1 MTAANTRR
9 AVPCR
14 LVFGVVFRYCLR
26 MNRAWKAA
34 VWVLVGMVGWMA
46 CQGPNRPLTEVE
58 KALQAWHDVNAT
70 KTANEKEL
78 IDIRN
83 QLLSMPADSPPTR
96 ELTRRLAILNKKAQE
111 LAFEEFRASRVY
123 EAAVEDEA
131 EAKRQAALG
140 ANATAN
146 AQTNSSARPIHEVAG
161 IQLFPFSIATDTNNG
176 IRALSGTVT
185 NTRTNAIDELT
196 LEFDVFDSG
205 DQMLGAT
212 SDFIATLPGGSN
224 WNFKA
229 ILLDTNIVR
238 VVFKEFRDASGT
250 IQPSTPSTLPSLPG
264 NTPAPEPTPAP

>member
-1 MTAANTRR
+1 
-9 AVPCR
+9 
-14 LVFGVVFRYCLR
+14 
-26 MNRAWKAA
+26 MNRGWMAA
-34 VWVLVGMVGWMA
+34 VWILVGMAGWMA
-46 CQGPNRPLTEVE
+46 CQGPSGLGRRVNPDWPLTEVG
-58 KALQAWHDVNAT
+58 KALQAWRDVNAT

-123 EAAVEDEA
+123 ETAVEDEA
-131 EAKRQAALG
+131 EAQRQAALD
-140 ANATAN
+140 ANTTAN
-146 AQTNSSARPIHEVAG
+146 AQTNSSAEPIHEVVG
-161 IQLFPFSIATDTNNG
+161 IQLFPFSIAKDTNNG
-176 IRALSGTVT
+176 ISALSGTVT

-205 DQMLGAT
+205 DQMLGTT

-224 WNFKA
+224 WSFKA

-238 VVFKEFRDASGT
+238 AVFKEFRDANGI
-250 IQPSTPSTLPSLPG
+250 IQVNAPSTLPPLPG
-264 NTPAPEPTPAP
+264 NTPAPVPKPAPVPSATPISTAPAP

>member
-1 MTAANTRR
+1 MQ
-9 AVPCR
+9 
-14 LVFGVVFRYCLR
+14 L
-26 MNRAWKAA
+26 
-34 VWVLVGMVGWMA
+34 
-46 CQGPNRPLTEVE
+46 
-58 KALQAWHDVNAT
+58 WHDVNAT

-83 QLLSMPADSPPTR
+83 KLLSMPADSPPTR

-123 EAAVEDEA
+123 ETAVEDEA
-131 EAKRQAALG
+131 EAQRQAALD

-146 AQTNSSARPIHEVAG
+146 AQTNSSAGPVHEVDG
-161 IQLFPFSIATDTNNG
+161 IQLFPFSIVTDTNNG
-176 IRALSGTVT
+176 IRALSGTVV
-185 NTRTNAIDELT
+185 NNRTNAIDELT

-238 VVFKEFRDASGT
+238 AVFKEFRDTNGA
-250 IQPSTPSTLPSLPG
+250 IQTNAPPALPPLPG
-264 NTPAPEPTPAP
+264 GTPTPTPTPAPPATSVPAP

>member
-1 MTAANTRR
+1 MDR
-9 AVPCR
+9 
-14 LVFGVVFRYCLR
+14 G
-26 MNRAWKAA
+26 WKAA
-34 VWVLVGMVGWMA
+34 VWMLVGMVGWVA
-46 CQGPNRPLTEVE
+46 CQGPGGLGGGVDPDRPVTEVE
-58 KALQAWHDVNAT
+58 KALNAWRDVNAT

-123 EAAVEDEA
+123 ETAVEEA
-131 EAKRQAALG
+131 EAQRQAALD

-146 AQTNSSARPIHEVAG
+146 AQTDSSARPIHEVAG
-161 IQLFPFSIATDTNNG
+161 IQLFPFSIAIDTNNG

-185 NTRTNAIDELT
+185 NARTNAIDELT

-205 DQMLGAT
+205 DQMLGTT

-238 VVFKEFRDASGT
+238 AVFKEFREANGPIKTNGLSA
-250 IQPSTPSTLPSLPG
+250 LPPLPG
-264 NTPAPEPTPAP
+264 KTPTPAPAPLLAP

>member
-1 MTAANTRR
+1 MDR
-9 AVPCR
+9 
-14 LVFGVVFRYCLR
+14 G
-26 MNRAWKAA
+26 WKAA
-34 VWVLVGMVGWMA
+34 VWMLVGMVGWVA
-46 CQGPNRPLTEVE
+46 CQGPGGLGGGVDPDRPVTEVE
-58 KALQAWHDVNAT
+58 KALNAWRDVNAT

-123 EAAVEDEA
+123 ETAVEEEA
-131 EAKRQAALG
+131 EAQRQAALD

-146 AQTNSSARPIHEVAG
+146 AQTDSSARPIHEVVG
-161 IQLFPFSIATDTNNG
+161 IQLFPFSIAVDTNNG

-185 NTRTNAIDELT
+185 NARTNAIDELT

-205 DQMLGAT
+205 DQMLGTT

-238 VVFKEFRDASGT
+238 AVFKEFRDANGA
-250 IQPSTPSTLPSLPG
+250 IQANGPSALPPLPG
-264 NTPAPEPTPAP
+264 GTPTPAPAPAPPAAPVPAP

>member
-1 MTAANTRR
+1 
-9 AVPCR
+9 
-14 LVFGVVFRYCLR
+14 
-26 MNRAWKAA
+26 MNRGWMAA
-34 VWVLVGMVGWMA
+34 VWMLVGMVGWMA
-46 CQGPNRPLTEVE
+46 CQGPSGLGRRVDPDLPLTEVG

-123 EAAVEDEA
+123 ETAVEDEA
-131 EAKRQAALG
+131 EAQRQAALDD
-140 ANATAN
+140 NATAN
-146 AQTNSSARPIHEVAG
+146 ALTNSGSGPIHEVGG

-238 VVFKEFRDASGT
+238 AVFKEFRDATGT
-250 IQPSTPSTLPSLPG
+250 IQTNTPSILPPLPG
-264 NTPAPEPTPAP
+264 NTPAPVPTPAP

>member
-1 MTAANTRR
+1 
-9 AVPCR
+9 
-14 LVFGVVFRYCLR
+14 
-26 MNRAWKAA
+26 MNRGWMAA
-34 VWVLVGMVGWMA
+34 VWMLIGMMGWLA
-46 CQGPNRPLTEVE
+46 CQGPSGLGNRVNPDRSLTEVE
-58 KALQAWHDVNAT
+58 KALQEWLDVNAT

-78 IDIRN
+78 IEIRN

-123 EAAVEDEA
+123 ETALEDEA
-131 EAKRQAALG
+131 EAQRQAALD
-140 ANATAN
+140 ANSTAN
-146 AQTNSSARPIHEVAG
+146 TQTNSSAGPIHEVAG
-161 IQLFPFSIATDTNNG
+161 IQLFPFSIVTDTNNG

-205 DQMLGAT
+205 DQMLGTT
-212 SDFIATLPGGSN
+212 SDFIATLSGGSN

-238 VVFKEFRDASGT
+238 AVFKEFRDTNGT
-250 IQPSTPSTLPSLPG
+250 IQTNAPAGLPPLPG
-264 NTPAPEPTPAP
+264 GTANPVPITPTTLVPTTPAP

>member
-1 MTAANTRR
+1 MDR
-9 AVPCR
+9 
-14 LVFGVVFRYCLR
+14 G
-26 MNRAWKAA
+26 WKAA
-34 VWVLVGMVGWMA
+34 VWMLVGMVGWVA
-46 CQGPNRPLTEVE
+46 CQGPGGLGGGVDPDRPLTEVE
-58 KALQAWHDVNAT
+58 KALNAWRDVNAT

-123 EAAVEDEA
+123 ETAVEEA
-131 EAKRQAALG
+131 EAQRQAALD

-146 AQTNSSARPIHEVAG
+146 AQTDSSARPIHEVAG

-176 IRALSGTVT
+176 IRSLSGTVT
-185 NTRTNAIDELT
+185 NARTNAIDELT
-196 LEFDVFDSG
+196 LEFDVFDSS
-205 DQMLGAT
+205 DQILGTT

-238 VVFKEFRDASGT
+238 AVFKEFRDANGT
-250 IQPSTPSTLPSLPG
+250 IQSNGPSALPPLPG
-264 NTPAPEPTPAP
+264 GKLTPAPAPVPAP